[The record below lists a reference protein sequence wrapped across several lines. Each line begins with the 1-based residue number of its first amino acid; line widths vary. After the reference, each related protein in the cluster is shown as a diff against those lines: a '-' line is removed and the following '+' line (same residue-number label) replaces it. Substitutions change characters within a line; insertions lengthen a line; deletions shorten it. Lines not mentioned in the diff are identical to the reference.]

1 MKSVDVIKNKD
12 GQYSIRYI
20 IDRADPKLISN
31 IDTCIYRGQCE
42 YYGIT
47 SNIHDGFIFNIGLAT
62 DCTVTMLNVPKN
74 VVYKIAGKVSYML
87 GVLLDA
93 SQNVYR

>member
-20 IDRADPKLISN
+20 IDCADPKLISD
-31 IDTCIYRGQCE
+31 IDTCIYKGQCE

-47 SNIHDGFIFNIGLAT
+47 SNIPDGFIFNVGMAT
-62 DCTVTMLNVPKN
+62 DCAVTMLNIPKN
-74 VVYKIAGKVSYML
+74 VVYKIASKVSYML
-87 GVLLDA
+87 GVLLNA
-93 SQNVYR
+93 NQCVYN